1 MIRANIKILFT
12 TINFCTSRN
21 TWFIIQ
27 EPTVIILS
35 STSSILIYATGLMR
49 LITVV
54 IEAACMI
61 DKYEFIKS
69 MDEDTKDN
77 PINDE

>member
-1 MIRANIKILFT
+1 
-12 TINFCTSRN
+12 
-21 TWFIIQ
+21 
-27 EPTVIILS
+27 
-35 STSSILIYATGLMR
+35 MR
-49 LITVV
+49 LITIV